1 MRLIL
6 LGHSNKCTDVTV
18 TNSDLQTRKKQ
29 KPLAKILID
38 KICKKNCTKIIDKWI
53 TKPS

>member
-1 MRLIL
+1 M
-6 LGHSNKCTDVTV
+6 HTQWCTHVTV

-29 KPLAKILID
+29 SLWQKIPID
-38 KICKKNCTKIIDKWI
+38 KICEKNCNKIIDKWM